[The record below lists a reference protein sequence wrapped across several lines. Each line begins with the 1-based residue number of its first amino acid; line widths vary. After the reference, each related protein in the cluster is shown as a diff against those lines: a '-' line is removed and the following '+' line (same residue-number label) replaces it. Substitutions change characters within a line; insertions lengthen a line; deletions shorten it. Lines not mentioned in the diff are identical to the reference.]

1 MLLLKMILLFVTSLC
16 LTACGTLSTRSDA
29 SATDTRPRAAHVSET
44 ALAECK
50 DLVII
55 PPKASDDAQWRLWG
69 QDRRLFAECREMNA
83 EKANVIRALQAQGA
97 K

>member
-1 MLLLKMILLFVTSLC
+1 
-16 LTACGTLSTRSDA
+16 
-29 SATDTRPRAAHVSET
+29 
-44 ALAECK
+44 
-50 DLVII
+50 VII

-83 EKANVIRALQAQGA
+83 EKANIIRALQAQGA